1 MGIEGRIVIGLITST
16 CIYYYARNWLRNLRD
31 GL

>member
-16 CIYYYARNWLRNLRD
+16 FIYYHARNWLRNLRD